1 MNKEIEDAWLDALDD
16 KNEWSTVKNYLTD
29 NGWCINF
36 NAKYKLSSKFHCK
49 ESVIGMQYRPK
60 SLNYLR

>member
-1 MNKEIEDAWLDALDD
+1 MNKRVEDAWLDALDD

-36 NAKYKLSSKFHCK
+36 NIKYKYHLKFDSK
-49 ESVIGMQYRPK
+49 ESVMGMQYRPK
-60 SLNYLR
+60 SLNDLR